1 MQGLRMRLRAAGE
14 NTTAL
19 IFLSGMLAGFL
30 ITNMGKGILLTDK
43 GLFDEET
50 LYRMKYMTV
59 DSSALFC
66 YILRKRLCCLLFL
79 AVAATTYLGRVV
91 YRGAIFWYG
100 LSAGAFLTALMLRY
114 GVKGILLTLV
124 GIFPQYL
131 LYVPAFLLFLRW
143 AEHLYHCIYARGAGF
158 DAGEKG
164 FARIKAAQLL
174 LIVGLVC
181 LGCLLEGY
189 VNPYLLLGYL
199 KIF

>member
-1 MQGLRMRLRAAGE
+1 MQGLRMRLRSAGG
-14 NTTAL
+14 NTATL
-19 IFLSGMLAGFL
+19 IFLAGLLAGFL
-30 ITNMGKGILLTDK
+30 LTNMGKGILLTDT
-43 GLFDEET
+43 GLFDEAT

-66 YILRKRLCCLLFL
+66 YLLRERLCCILLL
-79 AVAATTYLGRVV
+79 AVAVTTYLGRVV
-91 YRGAIFWYG
+91 CRGAVLWYG

-114 GVKGILLTLV
+114 GIKGVFLAVV

-143 AEHLYHCIYARGAGF
+143 AEHLYRCIYARGAGF

-164 FARIKAAQLL
+164 FARRKAGQLL
-174 LIVGLVC
+174 LVIGLIC
-181 LGCLLEGY
+181 LGCFLEGY